1 MHILSYFIRFTWRGR
16 MPTAGIL
23 AWKWSKVEIPILRNS
38 KRRKN
43 QQGFF
48 SGFIENTRPKKRHRG
63 ASRWPQACTARPPPR
78 PRHEG
83 LWATCWPACPPLLL
97 YEGFR
102 PGKNQGVAFL
112 WIRRRHE
119 AELEQNQS
127 RAPARRSC
135 RGNFPPGG
143 GNRCHRHHQ
152 HSSHRRGGIFINIFI
167 STISSPIPSSS
178 LVTNLRLATP
188 IGTCKVASSVDYSL

>member
-1 MHILSYFIRFTWRGR
+1 MATSLH
-16 MPTAGIL
+16 
-23 AWKWSKVEIPILRNS
+23 
-38 KRRKN
+38 
-43 QQGFF
+43 
-48 SGFIENTRPKKRHRG
+48 G
-63 ASRWPQACTARPPPR
+63 AATPM

-83 LWATCWPACPPLLL
+83 LWAACWPTGPPLLL

-102 PGKNQGVAFL
+102 PGKNQGGAFL
-112 WIRRRHE
+112 WILHRHE

-127 RAPARRSC
+127 RAPAGRSC

-143 GNRCHRHHQ
+143 GNRRHRHHQ
-152 HSSHRRGGIFINIFI
+152 HSSHRRGLVTINIFI
-167 STISSPIPSSS
+167 STISSPNPSSS

>member
-1 MHILSYFIRFTWRGR
+1 
-16 MPTAGIL
+16 MPEERNQGATSLVGAATPL
-23 AWKWSKVEIPILRNS
+23 A
-38 KRRKN
+38 
-43 QQGFF
+43 
-48 SGFIENTRPKKRHRG
+48 
-63 ASRWPQACTARPPPR
+63 APR
-78 PRHEG
+78 G
-83 LWATCWPACPPLLL
+83 LWAPSWPYGPPLLL
-97 YEGFR
+97 QEGFR
-102 PGKNQGVAFL
+102 SRKNQEEAFGR
-112 WIRRRHE
+112 IRHRHE

-143 GNRCHRHHQ
+143 GNRHLRHHQ

-178 LVTNLRLATP
+178 LVTNLHLATP